1 MPVITETAIRELAAF
16 RSSGSPVVSCYL
28 DVDGRRQVRPQDYE
42 HRLDALFRDLTGS
55 EELVASRADLDV
67 ISNYVRGGFDRS
79 GVRGLAIFSCVEK
92 QFWQVLALPV
102 PVSNQVALN
111 HAPAVEPLEQ
121 LVHELEP
128 LGILL
133 VDKQRAR
140 MFVFQFGELI
150 ERAELFEA
158 LPRDYDTRDEAS
170 RGARE
175 REQHH
180 TDELVAQH
188 LRHSVEVAFRH
199 FQERGFAHLSV
210 GGTDDVYAATVAS
223 LHPYLRERL
232 TARIALGVGATDK
245 EICASALEIEHRLE
259 LEKEARLVGRLRDS
273 IGTHSKGVAGLVDT
287 ITAINE
293 RRVATLLVSQ
303 GFAESGWR
311 CPACGS
317 LARKGPNCAVDGVGM
332 THHDDIV
339 HEIVDTAL
347 RTGCAIEVCV
357 ASADL
362 DVLGRIGA
370 LLRY

>member
-16 RSSGSPVVSCYL
+16 RSAGSPVVSCYL

-42 HRLDALFRDLTGS
+42 HRLDSMFRELGGVS
-55 EELVASRADLDV
+55 ELAASRADLDV
-67 ISNYVRGGFDRS
+67 ISNYVRSGFDRS
-79 GVRGLAIFSCVEK
+79 GVRGLAMFSCVE
-92 QFWQVLALPV
+92 QRFWQVLALPV
-102 PVSNQVALN
+102 PVSNQVSVN

-133 VDKQRAR
+133 VDRQRAR

-180 TDELVAQH
+180 TDALVAQH
-188 LRHSVEVAFRH
+188 LRHSAEVAFRH
-199 FQERGFAHLSV
+199 FQDRGFDHLTV
-210 GGTDDVYAATVAS
+210 GGTDDVVAATVAS

-232 TARIALGVGATDK
+232 TTRIPLGVGASDK
-245 EICASALEIEHRLE
+245 EICAAALDIEHRLE

-287 ITAINE
+287 IAAIND
-293 RRVATLLVSQ
+293 RRVATLLVSE
-303 GFAESGWR
+303 GFVESGWR

-317 LARKGPNCAVDGVGM
+317 LARRGPSCPVDGAEM
-332 THHDDIV
+332 THHDDVV
-339 HEIVDTAL
+339 HEIVGAAL
-347 RTGCAIEVCV
+347 RTGCAVEVCV
-357 ASADL
+357 GNADL
-362 DVLGRIGA
+362 DVIGRIGA

>member
-42 HRLDALFRDLTGS
+42 HRLDALLRQAAGRDLR
-55 EELVASRADLDV
+55 ASQADLDV
-67 ISNYVRGGFDRS
+67 ITTYVRNGFDRS
-79 GVRGLAIFSCVEK
+79 GVRGLAMFSCVE
-92 QFWQVLALPV
+92 QRFWQVLALPV
-102 PVSNQVALN
+102 PVSNSLTVN
-111 HAPAVEPLEQ
+111 HSPAVEPLEH

-133 VDKQRAR
+133 VDRQRAR

-150 ERAELFEA
+150 ERAELFEE

-170 RGARE
+170 RGSRE

-188 LRHSVEVAFRH
+188 LRHSAEVAFRLL
-199 FQERGFAHLSV
+199 QDRGFAHFTV

-232 TARIALGVGATDK
+232 THRIHLGITASEK
-245 EICASALEIEHRLE
+245 EVCVAALEIEKQLE
-259 LEKEARLVGRLRDS
+259 IEKEAALVSRLRDS
-273 IGTHSKGVAGLVDT
+273 IGSHSKGVAGLVDT
-287 ITAINE
+287 IEALNG
-293 RRVATLLVSQ
+293 RRVATLLVSD
-303 GFAESGWR
+303 GFTESGWR
-311 CPACGS
+311 CPSCGS
-317 LARKGPNCAVDGVGM
+317 LARKGPICKVDGAEM
-332 THHDDIV
+332 IHHDDVI
-339 HEIVDTAL
+339 HEVVDIAL
-347 RTGCAIEVCV
+347 RTGCALEVCV
-357 ASADL
+357 GNADL